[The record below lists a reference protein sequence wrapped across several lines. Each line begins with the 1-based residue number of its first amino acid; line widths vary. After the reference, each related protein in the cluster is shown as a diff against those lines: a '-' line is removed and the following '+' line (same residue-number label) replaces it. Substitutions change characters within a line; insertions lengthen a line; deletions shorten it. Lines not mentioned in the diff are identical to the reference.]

1 MKKSHLFALCS
12 LLLVLILSGCP
23 KKPLV
28 KPPVTK
34 PEEEVKPPPVI
45 EEIPQEAKVREPE
58 IREKDFQIIPEL
70 KTVYFDFDKYDLLPE
85 TQAVLQNNTNF
96 LKKNPDLNVLVEGHC
111 CECGTVEYNLGL
123 GDKRA
128 KVVRDYYIQLG
139 IAPGRIATISY
150 GEEKPVY
157 PNTCPPHS
165 SLGDKNLRAET
176 KALVEKKA
184 QK

>member
-1 MKKSHLFALCS
+1 MKKFLFFALCS
-12 LLLVLILSGCP
+12 LLFALSLSGCP

-45 EEIPQEAKVREPE
+45 EEIPEEVKVIEPE

-85 TQAVLQNNTNF
+85 TQAVLQNNTTF

-111 CECGTVEYNLGL
+111 CECGTIEYNLGL

-128 KVVRDYYIQLG
+128 KTVRDYYIQLG
-139 IAPGRIATISY
+139 ITPGRIATISY

-157 PNTCPPHS
+157 PNVCPPDS
-165 SLGDKNLRAET
+165 PLGAKNRRVET
-176 KALVEKKA
+176 KVLVEKKA